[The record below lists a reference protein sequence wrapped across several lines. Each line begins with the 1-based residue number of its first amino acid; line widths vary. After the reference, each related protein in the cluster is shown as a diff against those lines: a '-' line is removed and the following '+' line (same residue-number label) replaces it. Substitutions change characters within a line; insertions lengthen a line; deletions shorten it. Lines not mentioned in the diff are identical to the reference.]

1 MEDWMF
7 GARFDTASLPRGDR
21 VRRWQRHIT
30 RNLIELAQVDMD
42 GEPFSATCA
51 TARFRDL
58 AIVDISCSRHVVER
72 NRTNN
77 ARAPKASVFV
87 SLMLEGTG
95 FLYQGSD
102 CVVLAPGDVVVYD
115 PARPYLHGF
124 TSTVRQITFD
134 LSAEAFSCRLGPWKE
149 DRPVVIASDRGI
161 GACSSAALAASVRQV
176 FGAEP
181 QRRGGSAERMW
192 SIVGEAIDTAL
203 PGRSLS
209 QAATREFER
218 IKARCEAGL
227 SEPDFDLEALC
238 AELKLSRRR
247 VQRRFQAAGTTFR
260 SWLRDRRLREAA
272 ALLSDPRFRHWS
284 ITEIANECC
293 LFDRAYF
300 SRAFRA
306 TFGQSPSEWR
316 EFGPSAY
323 RSVRHDDLRDGPI
336 SNPDYDR

>member
-1 MEDWMF
+1 MEDWIF
-7 GARFDTASLPRGDR
+7 GTCFDTASLPRRDR

-42 GEPFSATCA
+42 GEPFSATCT
-51 TARFRDL
+51 TARFGDI
-58 AIVDISCSRHVVER
+58 AIADISCSRHVVER

-77 ARAPKASVFV
+77 AHAPKASIFV

-102 CVVLAPGDVVVYD
+102 CVVLSPGDVVVYD

-134 LSAEAFSCRLGPWKE
+134 LSADAFSCRLGPWNE
-149 DRPVVIASDRGI
+149 DRPVVIASDKGI
-161 GACSSAALAASVRQV
+161 GARPSAALAASVRQV

-181 QRRGGSAERMW
+181 QRLGGSAERIW
-192 SIVGEAIDTAL
+192 SVVGEAIDAAL

-209 QAATREFER
+209 QSAAREFER

-227 SEPDFDLEALC
+227 SEPDFDLDALC

-247 VQRRFQAAGTTFR
+247 VQRRFQATGTTFR

-284 ITEIANECC
+284 ITEVANECC

-300 SRAFRA
+300 SRAFRTA
-306 TFGQSPSEWR
+306 FGQSPSKWR
-316 EFGPSAY
+316 ELGSSAY
-323 RSVRHDDLRDGPI
+323 KSVRHDDLRDGRT
-336 SNPDYDR
+336 SSADYDR